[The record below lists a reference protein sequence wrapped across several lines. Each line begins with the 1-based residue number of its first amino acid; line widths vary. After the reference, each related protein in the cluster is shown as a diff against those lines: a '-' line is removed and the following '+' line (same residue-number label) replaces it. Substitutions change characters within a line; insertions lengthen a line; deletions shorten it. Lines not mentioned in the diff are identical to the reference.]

1 MRFHELWR
9 AKIESTET
17 TVSVTIKE
25 HNDGQE
31 KKFILQRDE
40 VFELLVKWGLI

>member
-1 MRFHELWR
+1 MRWHELWR

-17 TVSVTIKE
+17 TVGITVTE
-25 HNDGQE
+25 HNTGQT
-31 KKFILQRDE
+31 KRLILQRQE